1 MASPAPP
8 PATAPERYSWRL
20 QGTVYA
26 AGFFNGNLFNMVAIV
41 MPLWALQL
49 EATPLMIGIL
59 LGSRQALLIFLAIHG
74 GALMDRFGARS
85 VIVVMGFIGTVSM
98 ALFPFFPFIAAG
110 IALQMLSGLAESI
123 SWIGVQAMVGQ
134 AMKGNPTYSGRMTFV
149 ARMGGFIGP
158 PMVGGAWD
166 LWGHWGGFGLLTAWV
181 AAGWLAAWLVPDF
194 RERRPDEAAT
204 PAVRPRLID
213 LLPRPADYMET
224 FRLMAYAGVALVVVA
239 TVTRQMGS
247 GMQATFYVVWLE
259 QIGIS
264 GTAIGVL
271 FSLSS
276 ALSAGSALM
285 VGPLA
290 RLCDRHWLLLFWVLV
305 SILCMAVTP
314 QLGPYWL
321 IAAVI
326 GLRGIAQGFNL
337 PLLISIMAQS
347 VGPQDQGKAVAL
359 RITVNRL
366 NALFVPVLMGAVAQY
381 AGLEYSFYVVG
392 GLGVA
397 CLVALAVWV
406 ARSPAFREAEAAW
419 SGRS

>member
-8 PATAPERYSWRL
+8 PAPEHYSWRL

-26 AGFFNGNLFNMVAIV
+26 TGFFNGNLFNMVAIV

-98 ALFPFFPFIAAG
+98 ALFPFFPFVAVG

-149 ARMGGFIGP
+149 ARMGGFVGP

-194 RERRPDEAAT
+194 RERRPEEELT
-204 PAVRPRLID
+204 PAPRPRLVD

-224 FRLMAYAGVALVVVA
+224 FRLMTYAGVALVVVA

-247 GMQATFYVVWLE
+247 GIQATFYVVWLE
-259 QIGIS
+259 QLGIS
-264 GTAIGVL
+264 GTAIGIL

-290 RLCDRHWLLLFWVLV
+290 RLCDRHWLLLFWVFV

-314 QLGPYWL
+314 LLGPYWL

-347 VGPQDQGKAVAL
+347 VDLRDQAKAVAL

-366 NALFVPVLMGAVAQY
+366 NALIVPVMMGAVAQY

-397 CLVALAVWV
+397 CLLALAVWV
-406 ARSPAFREAEAAW
+406 ARSPAFREAEAAAG
-419 SGRS
+419 GRT